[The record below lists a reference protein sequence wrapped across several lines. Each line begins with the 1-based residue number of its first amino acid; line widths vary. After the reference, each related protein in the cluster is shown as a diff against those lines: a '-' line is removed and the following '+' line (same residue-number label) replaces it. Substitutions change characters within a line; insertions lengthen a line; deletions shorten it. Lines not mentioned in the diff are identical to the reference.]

1 MKSADRPPC
10 ILSFYRFTEA
20 TARLVRVQRL
30 KLMWDYRCW
39 PPWLA
44 DSLEPERPA
53 RNIAP
58 ADLPISSETAAQLL
72 AWAAIPDAKLDEHLE
87 GPQDITWTEEEA
99 HSFEEEGASYGR
111 DCSMSP
117 ATSITSYTSAA
128 AWDVYLSPGR
138 RIRSGN
144 EICDPGFSR

>member
-39 PPWLA
+39 PPWLD

-99 HSFEEEGASYGR
+99 HSFEEEGRVLWARLQHEPGDEYHVVYFSSSLGR
-111 DCSMSP
+111 
-117 ATSITSYTSAA
+117 
-128 AWDVYLSPGR
+128 VLEPGQA
-138 RIRSGN
+138 
-144 EICDPGFSR
+144 D